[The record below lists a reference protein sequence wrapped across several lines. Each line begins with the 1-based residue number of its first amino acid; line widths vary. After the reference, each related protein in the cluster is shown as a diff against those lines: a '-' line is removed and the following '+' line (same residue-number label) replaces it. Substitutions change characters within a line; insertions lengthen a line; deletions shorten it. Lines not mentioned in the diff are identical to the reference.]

1 VTDIDDGYAA
11 YYAER
16 LWLLLPAVYRTADTD
31 GLGGHGPLRELIN
44 RIGAQVADARRGIDR
59 LWADQSIETCDDWA
73 IPYIGDLLGTNLVS
87 NLGAAAQRLDVANT
101 IHYRRR
107 KGTVEILEEL
117 AHDITAVNGM
127 RWTAHVVE
135 GFRRLA
141 RTRHGL
147 DPAVGPGAFPQAS
160 AAGVAQ
166 LLQAEGL
173 AGQLT
178 GGLAGGFADLRS
190 SHGAA
195 LADTPFDE
203 AFHLADLRAGL
214 GAVGHFGIPKILV
227 FLWRLTSFPV
237 VTGTPVAVANCPGQ
251 YVFDPTGRQIP
262 LFLPPPPPTDDYAA
276 SWAPA
281 REWQV
286 PGPLTSSLD
295 TLLAELSACTSPP
308 MSPPCAD
315 ATIPPRYW
323 LGPGWQLTSVWPEI
337 GRFTADAGLGSP
349 ADPLTVNYYYG
360 FPSMIGAGPYDRSLL
375 GTPPAGTGAETIV
388 TGGQGLDSA
397 LTSVGP
403 TGVVTIGT
411 VDESHN
417 PESLTYTA
425 LADVG
430 SSLEP
435 IQSLLVR
442 AGPRMRPVLRPPAG
456 ADPWVF
462 TGGGEAELVLDGLTV
477 SGCDIVLRGSFKSV
491 RITACTVDPGT
502 AAEPAAAA
510 GASPIALAADLRP
523 LAPCRIF
530 IEADP
535 EAYPGADGAISELM
549 IDHCVLGPV
558 RTRLGG
564 SVETLKICDSVVQ
577 GLPATAGP
585 TYTSADIFDPELL
598 ARGLLAP
605 EPLAQAL
612 LGAMPTAVQPAL
624 QSYLAAFQS
633 YLTGSPANPA
643 PQLSQVVI
651 DGLNALVDGPCLYDT
666 TKNNPALYATV
677 SLSPDVLALAAL
689 AATLSED
696 ELAALN
702 RALLDEFFP
711 VALGVAALAV
721 ADATTHVTRVTV
733 LGRTVAHR
741 LRACDSIL
749 GDFTAVDDVQDGCV
763 RFSAYATGSVLPSTY
778 ESATIP
784 PGAPVF
790 TSSAYGEP
798 GYAQLLETAD
808 ALITGG
814 ADGASISS
822 GAENGSEM
830 GVFAADLNPL
840 REQGLLI
847 KYAEYM
853 PLGLAPVIIH
863 VT

>member
-1 VTDIDDGYAA
+1 MTDIDDGYGA

-16 LWLLLPAVYRTADTD
+16 LWLMLPAVYRTADAGGSVGVD
-31 GLGGHGPLRELIN
+31 GSGPLRELIN
-44 RIGAQVADARRGIDR
+44 RIGAQVAVARRGIDR

-87 NLGAAAQRLDVANT
+87 NLSGAAQRLDVANT

-117 AHDITAVNGM
+117 ARDITATGGM

-160 AAGVAQ
+160 ASDVTQ

-178 GGLAGGFADLRS
+178 GGLAGGFAGLRS

-203 AFHLADLRAGL
+203 AFHMADLRAGL

-227 FLWRLTSFPV
+227 FLWRLTSFRV
-237 VTGTPVAVANCPGQ
+237 LTGTPVAVTGCPGQ
-251 YVFDPTGRQIP
+251 YVFDPTGRAVP

-276 SWAPA
+276 SWASA

-286 PGPLTSSLD
+286 PGPLTSSLE
-295 TLLAELSACTSPP
+295 TVLADMSACVSPP
-308 MSPPCAD
+308 VPPSSAD
-315 ATIPPRYW
+315 EIPLRYW
-323 LGPGWQLTSVWPEI
+323 LGQGWEPTSVWPET
-337 GRFTADAGLGSP
+337 GRFAADAAPASP
-349 ADPLTVNYYYG
+349 PPPLTVNYYYG
-360 FPSMIGAGPYDRSLL
+360 FSSMIGAGPYDRSLL
-375 GTPPAGTGAETIV
+375 GTPPTGGGAETIV
-388 TGGQGLDSA
+388 TGGRGLGTA
-397 LTSVGP
+397 LTSAGP
-403 TGVVTIGT
+403 TGVVTIG
-411 VDESHN
+411 DSEN
-417 PESLTYTA
+417 PESLTYTT
-425 LADVG
+425 LADAG
-430 SSLEP
+430 SSAEP
-435 IQSLLVR
+435 IASLLVR
-442 AGPRMRPVLRPPAG
+442 AGPGMRPVLRPPAG
-456 ADPWVF
+456 AGPWVF

-477 SGCDIVLRGSFKSV
+477 SGCDIVLRGSFASV

-502 AAEPAAAA
+502 AADPADEPSAVAA
-510 GASPIALAADLRP
+510 PPLAVSADLRP
-523 LAPCRIF
+523 LAPGRIF

-535 EAYPGADGAISELM
+535 DAYPGAEGAISHLV

-564 SVETLKICDSVVQ
+564 AVEKLTICDSIVQ

-585 TYTSADIFDPELL
+585 AYTAADIFDPDLL
-598 ARGLLAP
+598 ARGLLAA

-612 LGAMPTAVQPAL
+612 LGAMPATVKPAL
-624 QSYLAAFQS
+624 QAYLA
-633 YLTGSPANPA
+633 GSPPGPA
-643 PQLSQVVI
+643 AELPQVVI
-651 DGLNALVDGPCLYDT
+651 DGLNTLVDGPCLYDV
-666 TKNNPALYATV
+666 NHPERFAAA
-677 SLSPDVLALAAL
+677 SLSPDVLALARRAAAL
-689 AATLSED
+689 DQAQP
-696 ELAALN
+696 AALN

-721 ADATTHVTRVTV
+721 ADAVTEVTRVTV

-741 LRACDSIL
+741 LRASDSIL
-749 GDFTAVDDVQDGCV
+749 GGFTVVDDVQDGFV
-763 RFSAYATGSVLPSTY
+763 RFSAYASGSVIPGAY
-778 ESATIP
+778 ASAVIP
-784 PGAPVF
+784 PGAPIF
-790 TSSAYGEP
+790 TSSSYGQP

-808 ALITGG
+808 ASIAGG
-814 ADGASISS
+814 AAGASISS
-822 GAENGSEM
+822 GAENGSEL
-830 GVFAADLNPL
+830 GAFSADLNPL